1 MIKIGVTGNKGFL
14 GRHLVNTINLE
25 PEKYSVV
32 HFERDYFQDTS
43 KLDAFVSTCDV
54 IYHLAAMNRHEDQQV
69 IYDSNIALVKALIS
83 ALERTKSVPSI
94 YFSSSSQKEQDN
106 LYGKSKKVGQQL
118 LQQWGIEHSARVVSF
133 IIPNVFGAFGKP
145 FYNSFVATF
154 CHLLTTG
161 GSPIVENDSEVSLI
175 YVENLVKKM
184 LWPLENP
191 TENSE
196 LKVESDIKI
205 TVKET
210 LRLLENYKDLYF
222 DNGVVPDLPTS
233 FQLNLF
239 NTYRSFIDYKNYF
252 PRLYTEHSDARGSFV
267 ELIRLQQGGQVSF
280 STTVPNI
287 TRGNHYHTRKIER
300 FSVIK
305 GKARIEMRKID
316 NNEVL
321 TFDISGDKPAY
332 VDMPIWYTHNIKNT
346 GNEELYT
353 IFWINEFYNPTDSD
367 TFFVEV

>member
-25 PEKYSVV
+25 PEKYSIVQ
-32 HFERDYFQDTS
+32 FERDYFEDTS
-43 KLDAFVSTCDV
+43 KLDAFVSSCDV
-54 IYHLAAMNRHEDQQV
+54 IYHLAAMNRHEDQQI
-69 IYDSNIALVKALIS
+69 IYNSNITLVKTLIS
-83 ALERTKSVPSI
+83 ALERTGSIPSI
-94 YFSSSSQKEQDN
+94 YFSSSTQKDQDN

-118 LQQWGIEHSARVVSF
+118 LQKWGIEHDARVVSF
-133 IIPNVFGAFGKP
+133 VIPNVFGAFGKP
-145 FYNSFVATF
+145 FYNSFIATF

-161 GSPIVENDSEVSLI
+161 GSPTVENDSEVSLI
-175 YVENLVKKM
+175 YVHNLVKEM
-184 LWPLENP
+184 LRPIGDGTDHLEI
-191 TENSE
+191 E
-196 LKVESDIKI
+196 VDSDIKI

-222 DNGVVPDLPTS
+222 DNGVIPNLPTP
-233 FQLNLF
+233 FELNLF
-239 NTYRSFIDYKNYF
+239 NTYRSFINHESYF
-252 PRLYTEHSDARGSFV
+252 PRLYTEHSDERGSFV

-305 GKARIEMRKID
+305 GEARIEMRKID
-316 NNEVL
+316 NTEVL
-321 TFDISGDKPAY
+321 TFDISGDQPSY
-332 VDMPIWYTHNIKNT
+332 VDIPIWYTHNIKNT

-353 IFWINEFYNPTDSD
+353 IFWINEFYNPTDAD